1 MAGEIPALLIRL
13 YFFEAG
19 QEKQRDDTLR
29 TRKELHPRIQKH
41 GLQNKEDIMRQT
53 KEQSLIQGNIL
64 QSLISFAFPILL
76 ALFLQAMYGAAD
88 LIIVGQFADTYE
100 QSGVASGSQF
110 FNMITMVI
118 TGLTMGVTVFV
129 GDCIGSGK
137 SDKAGKGIGTGIA
150 IFSVLAITVT
160 ALVVP
165 FSDHLA
171 ALMHAPA
178 EAFSQTSGYVRIC
191 GIGTVFITAYN
202 LIGAVF
208 RGIGDSKTPLLTVAI
223 ACVINILGD
232 LILVAGFG
240 MGAAGAAV
248 ATVSAQAVSV
258 LFSLY
263 LIGKSELPFTFSKN
277 YIRFDPVCLKKIL
290 RVGVPI
296 ALQEML
302 VQFSFLFI
310 QVVVNSMGV
319 TESAAVGVAEKVCV
333 FLMLVASAYMQ
344 SISAFVAQNNG
355 AGEFERSRK
364 ALFYG
369 IKTALF
375 AGFIMGAVAFFAG
388 DLLSAIFSGEAEV
401 IACAH
406 DYLKAYAIDCLL
418 TAVLFCFIGYFN
430 GCGKTVFV
438 MVQGVVGAFCV
449 RIPAV
454 YLMSRMEGASLFHI
468 GLGTP
473 ISSAAQIILCVTV
486 YRIYQKQINA

>member
-1 MAGEIPALLIRL
+1 MN
-13 YFFEAG
+13 
-19 QEKQRDDTLR
+19 
-29 TRKELHPRIQKH
+29 QK
-41 GLQNKEDIMRQT
+41 
-53 KEQSLIQGNIL
+53 KEQNLIQGNIL
-64 QSLISFAFPILL
+64 KSLIFFAFPVLL

-100 QSGVASGSQF
+100 QSGVASGSQL

-118 TGLTMGVTVFV
+118 TGLTMGVTVLV
-129 GDCIGSGK
+129 GDCIGGGK
-137 SDKAGKGIGTGIA
+137 SDKAGRGIGTGIA
-150 IFSVLAITVT
+150 VFAVLAVVVT

-165 FSDHLA
+165 FSENLA
-171 ALMHAPA
+171 TFMHAPA
-178 EAFSQTSGYVRIC
+178 EAFAQTSGYVRIC

-202 LIGAVF
+202 VIGAVF
-208 RGIGDSKTPLLTVAI
+208 RGIGDSKTPLITVAI
-223 ACVINILGD
+223 ACVINIFGD
-232 LILVAGFG
+232 LLLVAGFG

-263 LIGKSELPFTFSKN
+263 FISKKKLPFTFSKK
-277 YIRFDPVCLKKIL
+277 YIRFDPACLKKIL
-290 RVGVPI
+290 LVGVPI
-296 ALQEML
+296 ALQDML

-310 QVVVNSMGV
+310 QVVVNGMGV
-319 TESAAVGVAEKVCV
+319 MESAAVGVAEKVCV

-355 AGEFERSRK
+355 AGKTERSRK

-369 IKTALF
+369 IKTALI
-375 AGFIMGAVAFFAG
+375 AGFVMGTIAFFAG
-388 DLLSAIFSGEAEV
+388 DLLSAIFSSEKEV
-401 IACAH
+401 IICAH

-418 TAVLFCFIGYFN
+418 TAVLFCFVGYFN

-438 MVQGVVGAFCV
+438 MIQGVVGAFCV

-454 YLMSRMEGASLFHI
+454 YLMSQIEGASLLHI

-473 ISSAAQIILCVTV
+473 ISSVAQIILCIFA
-486 YRIYQKQINA
+486 YRFYKSKSEYRL